1 MMDIRDNSLD
11 QGEIEVTVK
20 EAVTSILG
28 KSTFLH
34 NKVDGW
40 IAKIMETCLKRL
52 ATSAKQYKYVV
63 TCNVMQNAGKC
74 LAPKSTTLLSLGPA
88 LGAFEDSQQLGT
100 FFGFQSLLTF
110 RGRNVRSERPVLG
123 HENGRLHDNRL
134 AERSHT
140 VHRLR
145 VLGGCLNGTWKV
157 KRVSV
162 STLRSCIIQTLFEL
176 RP

>member
-74 LAPKSTTLLSLGPA
+74 LAPKSTTLLSLGPGD
-88 LGAFEDSQQLGT
+88 GASFPL
-100 FFGFQSLLTF
+100 QS
-110 RGRNVRSERPVLG
+110 RSIFW
-123 HENGRLHDNRL
+123 D
-134 AERSHT
+134 
-140 VHRLR
+140 
-145 VLGGCLNGTWKV
+145 
-157 KRVSV
+157 
-162 STLRSCIIQTLFEL
+162 
-176 RP
+176 